1 MGEPWL
7 YLFYRCL
14 VHKWS
19 IYIFTTTVII
29 LYTRKEKLSLF
40 YKIVSGDV
48 PEYLC
53 DLLPNK
59 LIKQIITT
67 FGILRFFSSSFNTNL
82 ISEITF
88 SINYKTLGK
97 LGYINTI
104 QLRLCHSG
112 FKSGLTSKHQLQ
124 RQPFN
129 MQFLNIHFI

>member
-1 MGEPWL
+1 MEEPWL

-129 MQFLNIHFI
+129 MQFLNIHFF